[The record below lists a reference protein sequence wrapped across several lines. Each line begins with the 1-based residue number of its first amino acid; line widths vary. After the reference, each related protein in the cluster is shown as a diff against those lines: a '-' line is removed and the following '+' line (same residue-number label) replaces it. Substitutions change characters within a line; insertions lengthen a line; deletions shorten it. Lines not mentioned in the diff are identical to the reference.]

1 MDNPLKYITDEEPI
15 SIHNI
20 KELTGGDTL
29 YARPLR
35 GENDDNYDHYI
46 PKFNILLIGSKLP
59 MIINEND
66 PIYNDGKCQ
75 IQHLVCNENELYD
88 NLNSNTNDTIDMI
101 DISNNDDI
109 EIHIEI

>member
-1 MDNPLKYITDEEPI
+1 
-15 SIHNI
+15 
-20 KELTGGDTL
+20 
-29 YARPLR
+29 
-35 GENDDNYDHYI
+35 
-46 PKFNILLIGSKLP
+46 